1 MFAAYKRTRVRVISW
16 LEKMRRTIAISTS
29 ILAVVV
35 SGLSVFA
42 RDWPQ
47 FLGPQRN
54 GVYSGPGLASSWPAG
69 TPKRVWRRSVGQGL
83 AGPVVAGD
91 RVILFHR
98 VGSEEVVE
106 ALDAR
111 TGDPRWRFAYATT
124 YRDDFGFDEGP
135 RAVPVVVQGRVYTF
149 GAEGQLHALDLAD
162 GKRIWNVDTARR
174 FNVRKGFF
182 GAAGSPLVEDGR
194 VMVNVG
200 GQDGGKDAGIVAF
213 DAASGAVLWTATNH
227 QASYSSAV
235 GATFGGKRAAVF
247 FTRQGLVGLDPASG
261 GVLFQR
267 VWRSRSAASVNAA
280 SPLVVGDRI
289 FISASYETGAALVR
303 VQGTTLSEIWSSD
316 EAMSN
321 HYATSVVHGGILYG
335 FHGRQEFNPSF
346 RAVELDTGKVR
357 WSVDQFHAGTVTL
370 AADTLLILRETGE
383 LLLAGASPDRF
394 NVLAKAQILPATV
407 RANPALSDG
416 FLFARNSDTRSN
428 ELICLDLRP

>member
-1 MFAAYKRTRVRVISW
+1 MPACYRGSK
-16 LEKMRRTIAISTS
+16 KMQRTIAISICALT
-29 ILAVVV
+29 VVV
-35 SGLSVFA
+35 SSLSVFA

-54 GVYSGPGLASSWPAG
+54 GVYSGPRLASSWPAG
-69 TPKRVWRRSVGQGL
+69 APKRVWRRPVGQGL

-98 VGSEEVVE
+98 VGNEEVVE
-106 ALDAR
+106 ALDAK

-135 RAVPVVVQGRVYTF
+135 RAVPVVAQGRVYTF
-149 GAEGQLHALDLAD
+149 GAEGQLHAIDVAD
-162 GKRIWNVDTARR
+162 GKRLWSVDTARR

-194 VMVNVG
+194 VIANIG
-200 GQDGGKDAGIVAF
+200 GQEGGKDAGIVAF
-213 DAASGAVLWTATNH
+213 DAASGTVLWTATNH

-235 GATFGGKRAAVF
+235 GATFGGKRAAIF

-261 GVLFQR
+261 GILFQR

-280 SPLVVGDRI
+280 SPVVVGDRI
-289 FISASYETGAALVR
+289 FISASYETGAALMR

-321 HYATSVVHGGILYG
+321 HYATSVVHNGILYG

-346 RAVELDTGKVR
+346 RAVELETGKVR

-370 AADTLLILRETGE
+370 VGDALLILRETGE

-416 FLFARNSDTRSN
+416 FLFARNSDTRSP
-428 ELICLDLRP
+428 ELVCLDLRP